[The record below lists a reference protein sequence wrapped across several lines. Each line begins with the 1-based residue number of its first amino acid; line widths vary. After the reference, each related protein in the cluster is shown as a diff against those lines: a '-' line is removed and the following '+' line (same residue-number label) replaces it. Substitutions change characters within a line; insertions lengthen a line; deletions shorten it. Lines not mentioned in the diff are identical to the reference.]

1 LEKGF
6 TLIELMIVITILGIL
21 ASVAVLQY
29 RGYVLRSQV
38 QRVIQRVI
46 AESGQLRASVETCIN
61 NGRTAIGTVS
71 GACNPGATGSNLMAL
86 PSGAG
91 SSAATAP
98 LPAGTGAPSVTDPL
112 TQTSVITA
120 RFGNKALSP
129 LTDRNGE
136 VTWTRS
142 ADGTWTCATLNIN
155 PQWVPNSCD

>member
-1 LEKGF
+1 
-6 TLIELMIVITILGIL
+6 MIVITILGIL

-38 QRVIQRVI
+38 QRVI

-136 VTWTRS
+136 VTWT
-142 ADGTWTCATLNIN
+142 CATLNIN